1 MTGTTTLILL
11 KVASIEKLRRWL
23 RLLVLGEHVRHGL
36 GCIRLRRQEHLHLL
50 WRHHGHLLGWRLHL
64 VMRIEAK
71 VVLCLLLWLHW
82 HSVHV
87 NVVTNVKSL
96 RAARLSVD
104 WHRWLLLL
112 LSLLPVVVAFVVIMT
127 SIAFRL
133 ELLLLLL
140 LLLLLG
146 LFLRLIIV
154 WISVATLPLIFVLIV
169 PILIVPIIRWGLI
182 LLKIIIVVSSSSSI
196 VTLALLASAL
206 ILLLLLIITIWL
218 VELAIITTIITTIYF
233 L

>member
-1 MTGTTTLILL
+1 M
-11 KVASIEKLRRWL
+11 
-23 RLLVLGEHVRHGL
+23 
-36 GCIRLRRQEHLHLL
+36 
-50 WRHHGHLLGWRLHL
+50 
-64 VMRIEAK
+64 MRIEAK

-96 RAARLSVD
+96 RAARLSVNR
-104 WHRWLLLL
+104 HLRWLL
-112 LSLLPVVVAFVVIMT
+112 LSLLPVVVAFVIMS

-146 LFLRLIIV
+146 LFLILIIV
-154 WISVATLPLIFVLIV
+154 WLSVATLPLIFVLIV
-169 PILIVPIIRWGLI
+169 SILIIPIIRWGLS

-196 VTLALLASAL
+196 ITLSLLASAL
-206 ILLLLLIITIWL
+206 ILLLLLISTIRL
-218 VELAIITTIITTIYF
+218 IKLAIISTIVSTIYF